1 MKKILAGV
9 LALLL
14 FTACS
19 GDDNSQ
25 TLFVADKNDQYGLVN
40 IDGDKQTKFIY
51 YKMSQLEIMAI

>member
-1 MKKILAGV
+1 MKKIIAGV

-25 TLFVADKNDQYGLVN
+25 TLFVADKKGHYGLVD
-40 IDGDKQTKFIY
+40 IDGEKQTKFIY
-51 YKMSQLEIMAI
+51 DNYE